1 MGLDFMSPALAESLA
16 NRKYLINMWW
26 IKEQNDLL
34 PPAGC
39 IFPWGQASVLLTFH
53 SNNTDS
59 QNACVSMAGCEEV
72 MPFPYEPPDQK
83 EL

>member
-1 MGLDFMSPALAESLA
+1 MIFCLQLAVFFLED
-16 NRKYLINMWW
+16 K
-26 IKEQNDLL
+26 
-34 PPAGC
+34 P
-39 IFPWGQASVLLTFH
+39 VLLTFH